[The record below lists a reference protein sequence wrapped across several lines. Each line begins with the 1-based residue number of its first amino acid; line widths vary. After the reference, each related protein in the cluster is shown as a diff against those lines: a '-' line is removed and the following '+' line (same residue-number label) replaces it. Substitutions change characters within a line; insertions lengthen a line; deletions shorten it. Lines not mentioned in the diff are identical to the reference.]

1 MFNSLF
7 ASEELTNA
15 KIKHHKYEDLIK
27 KANYLKTQIENARMC
42 AIDLDSI
49 GWLDT
54 NYEPNMLIDD
64 KTRIVLEMAREMRKK
79 HDNQL
84 EDLCDLKNSAQNKLY
99 SCALEINQLE
109 AKENES

>member
-7 ASEELTNA
+7 ASEELTSA
-15 KIKHHKYEDLIK
+15 KMKHKKYEDLIK
-27 KANYLKTQIENARMC
+27 KVNYVQTQIENARMC

-64 KTRIVLEMAREMRKK
+64 KTRLVLEMAREMRKK
-79 HDNQL
+79 QDNQL
-84 EDLCDLKNSAQNKLY
+84 EDLYDLKSSAQNKLY

-109 AKENES
+109 AEENES